1 MPNDYSVEIH
11 NYISREIEL
20 TEQRLAATDTD
31 LEQQFFQG
39 KLDELQRLRKF
50 LQDNIDLKDFNYF

>member
-11 NYISREIEL
+11 NYISRQIEL
-20 TEQRLAATDTD
+20 TKQSLAATETD
-31 LEQQFFQG
+31 LEQQFFRG